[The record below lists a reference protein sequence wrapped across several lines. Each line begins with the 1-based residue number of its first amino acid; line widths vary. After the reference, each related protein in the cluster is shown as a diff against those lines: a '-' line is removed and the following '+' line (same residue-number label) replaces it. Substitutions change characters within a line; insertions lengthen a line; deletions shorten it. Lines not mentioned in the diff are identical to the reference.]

1 MNAPRRST
9 SPWIVVAS
17 FGIPLAVFILLFV
30 VRGEWIDRAAWVL
43 LILLGIIAI
52 AMGVVAREALAEP
65 LVRGGALVLGAG
77 AVGVGA
83 VETLRALELQ
93 GVLPEYVWTIGIVS
107 LTAGSIIFTAG
118 MVRGQHKR

>member
-1 MNAPRRST
+1 
-9 SPWIVVAS
+9 VVAS